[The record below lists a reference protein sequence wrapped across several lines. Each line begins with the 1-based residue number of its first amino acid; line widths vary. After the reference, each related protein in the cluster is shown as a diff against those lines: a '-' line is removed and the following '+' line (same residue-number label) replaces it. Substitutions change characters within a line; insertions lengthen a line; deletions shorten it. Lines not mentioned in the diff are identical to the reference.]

1 MNNNTNAN
9 TLAPHEMLELREL
22 MDTNLIGAK
31 KMKASMPMVQDD
43 ELKSF
48 MERCLDSKKDN
59 INSMQTFI
67 ENKLNLCTNE

>member
-1 MNNNTNAN
+1 MNNSNS
-9 TLAPHEMLELREL
+9 LAPHEILELREL
-22 MDTNLIGAK
+22 MDTDIVGAK
-31 KMKASMPMVQDD
+31 KMKASMPMVEDD

-67 ENKLNLCTNE
+67 ENNLNMQ

>member
-1 MNNNTNAN
+1 MNNNNGN
-9 TLAPHEMLELREL
+9 NVGLAPHEMLELREL
-22 MDTNLIGAK
+22 MDTNVIGVK
-31 KMKASMPMVQDD
+31 KMQASIPMVEDD

-67 ENKLNLCTNE
+67 ENKLNMQ